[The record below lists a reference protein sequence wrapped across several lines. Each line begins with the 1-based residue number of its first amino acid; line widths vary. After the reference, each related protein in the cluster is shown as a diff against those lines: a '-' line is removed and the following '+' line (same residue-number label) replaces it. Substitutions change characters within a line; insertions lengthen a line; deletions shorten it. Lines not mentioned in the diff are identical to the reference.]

1 MTEIFLPTLH
11 TFENKNVFTG
21 SCGPLRFKLTP
32 KPDEGI
38 ITAEI
43 WHGIFCYEKSTV
55 EEVRDFPLT
64 AEGREDLRAYLTAS
78 V

>member
-11 TFENKNVFTG
+11 SFENKNVFKG
-21 SCGPLRFKLTP
+21 SCGLLRFQLTP

-64 AEGREDLRAYLTAS
+64 EEGREAMRVFLTES